1 MSAQRGATTRGRRA
15 ALALA
20 ALGVVYGD
28 IGTSPLYA
36 VRESFV
42 GAAGFPVT
50 PANVLGILSLI
61 LWSLVLVVSVQFVML
76 VLRADNQGEGG
87 LLALAHLLVP
97 EDDARWGWG
106 HRALV
111 ALGVFG
117 AALLFGDGIITPALS
132 VLSAMEGLRVVAPEL
147 EAAVVPATVAILLT
161 LFAIQR
167 FGTDRVG
174 RAFGPIM
181 LLWFVVLGALG
192 VRWVVEEPGVL
203 AAVDPRHAWRFFADH
218 GWHGTLILGAVF
230 LTVTGAEA
238 LYADL
243 GHFGRG
249 PIQRSWYAVVLPGL
263 ALNYL
268 GQGALLLQRP
278 ELVHDVFYRMAPP
291 RLIVPLVV
299 LATLATVIASQAVV
313 SGVFSLTA
321 QAVRSGWLPRAE
333 IVHTSARHRGQVFV
347 PIANKLLLAGTV
359 GLVLAFRSSGGL
371 ADAYGI
377 AVSLTML
384 ITTLLFAVVLERGW
398 GWPRWATVGVS
409 AVFVLIDLAFLGAL
423 ARKVWSGGWIPLL
436 LAGAIALL
444 MLIWRRG
451 RARRARA
458 AEGARLRIPDGE
470 TPAIVLVSADRRPA
484 LAQPPTRPVL
494 WVDVHR
500 CARPHMVDTPHGT
513 LDEADGQDTLHAC
526 YGFMD
531 RPDLPE
537 LLRTLHTQGALPF
550 APEAAEYFRVMAP
563 APGATRPWHRIEDA
577 LYAAMAR
584 RAARL
589 VDGLGVPA
597 ERIQSLMLQ
606 KSGAARPTA

>member
-1 MSAQRGATTRGRRA
+1 MSDSNRPSPGRRRRA
-15 ALALA
+15 GLALA

-36 VRESFV
+36 VRESFI
-42 GAAGFPVT
+42 GASGFPVT
-50 PANVLGILSLI
+50 PPNVLGILSLI
-61 LWSLVLVVSVQFVML
+61 LWSLALVVSVQFILL

-87 LLALAHLLVP
+87 LLALAHLVVP
-97 EDDARWGWG
+97 DDEERWGWG

-161 LFAIQR
+161 LFSIQR
-167 FGTDRVG
+167 FGSDRVG

-181 LLWFVVLGALG
+181 LLWFAVLGALG
-192 VRWVVEEPGVL
+192 LRWVLAEPAVL
-203 AAVDPRHAWRFFADH
+203 SAIDPRHAWRFFADH

-268 GQGALLLQRP
+268 GQGALLLRSP
-278 ELVHDVFYRMAPP
+278 ELVDDIFYRMAPP
-291 RLIVPLVV
+291 GLLVPLVV

-321 QAVRSGWLPRAE
+321 QAVRANWLPRTQ

-347 PIANKLLLAGTV
+347 PVANRLLLAGTV
-359 GLVLAFRSSGGL
+359 GLVLAFRSSGAL

-384 ITTLLFAVVLERGW
+384 ITTLLFAVVLDRTW
-398 GWPRWATVGVS
+398 AWPRWATVGLS
-409 AVFVLIDLAFLGAL
+409 ALFVGIDLAFLGAL
-423 ARKVWSGGWIPLL
+423 GRKVWSGGWIPLL
-436 LAGAIALL
+436 LASGITL
-444 MLIWRRG
+444 MMFVWRRG
-451 RARRARA
+451 RRRRARLA
-458 AEGARLRIPDGE
+458 DGALLRIPDGI
-470 TPAIVLVSADRRPA
+470 TTAVVMVSESLRPA
-484 LAQPPTRPVL
+484 LAAPTTRPML
-494 WVDVHR
+494 WVHVRR

-513 LDEADGQDTLHAC
+513 LSQADGQPALRAC

-531 RPDLPE
+531 RPDLPR
-537 LLRTLHTQGALPF
+537 LLRELRESGALDFDPADAAF
-550 APEAAEYFRVMAP
+550 YRVTTTTPERK
-563 APGATRPWHRIEDA
+563 RRWHRLEDA
-577 LYAAMAR
+577 LYGAMAR

-589 VDGLGVPA
+589 VDGLGIAPSAVTP
-597 ERIQSLMLQ
+597 LPLQ
-606 KSGAARPTA
+606 PLGGGG